1 MKRST
6 PFALTFAIWA
16 ASLSA
21 AFATEESAPQIH
33 AIHRHHRVHR
43 RLPAARDTGAA
54 RTAAQSAPAPV
65 VARPQEPPAVQ
76 NNSDGLSRDP
86 EDCNMGCIDNTQ

>member
-1 MKRST
+1 MKRSA

-21 AFATEESAPQIH
+21 AFATEASAPEIH
-33 AIHRHHRVHR
+33 AIHRRVHY
-43 RLPAARDTGAA
+43 RLPAVRDTGAA